1 MDWHAAYPDTL
12 AAMRNRAGLEEQM
25 TDLLQRSPLTPL
37 HALAAP
43 DETRRRLLMFGAG
56 AASAAAAAPLVAA
69 TPGAVV
75 AEPVAQPDAKG
86 YSETQ
91 HVRDYYATAR
101 I

>member
-1 MDWHAAYPDTL
+1 MSDPSHRAPAGPPPCAARTPDT
-12 AAMRNRAGLEEQM
+12 N
-25 TDLLQRSPLTPL
+25 
-37 HALAAP
+37 
-43 DETRRRLLMFGAG
+43 RRRFLMFGAG

>member
-1 MDWHAAYPDTL
+1 MSDPSHRAPAGAPPCAARTPDT
-12 AAMRNRAGLEEQM
+12 N
-25 TDLLQRSPLTPL
+25 
-37 HALAAP
+37 
-43 DETRRRLLMFGAG
+43 RRRFLMFGAG

-91 HVRDYYATAR
+91 HVRDYYATAL